1 MSRTGLWWLWWV
13 RPLVLGVGTY
23 FLAPLIT
30 PGQLLVYLLV
40 AVPIV
45 LWLDLRL
52 HLRSVRSPRSPETS
66 QITYFC
72 GTGLLSFGAVILV
85 LVMRLSQQ
93 LTESAGSGSSL
104 EPSSIGVAT
113 WPSSPELLRGL
124 LAVGGVLLATGWT
137 LRVLFVRHEK
147 SRRARV
153 AREYE
158 ERRERLAERLEEQ
171 VRLLREI
178 RLKPDDDDR
187 DTGRSMHASA
197 KAAKQEREPRMARRR
212 ERVSDYFHRLQ
223 RTRPLLMDDMRRLI
237 TDLRSTG
244 LLSSRSD
251 APIALPEHE
260 KLLANELAFAKA
272 DGSVKE
278 LDVFRL
284 HAEEDELDKTATALR
299 QPLAEDASRRS
310 FAEHLDPRRLG
321 SEFQRDTRERPR
333 PDAWMKRSL
342 AWTTRSWRRHKY
354 FSIGVAVLLFA
365 PVVLGSLAASRWLDA
380 RWLDTVFGVCAVV
393 GAALLTLYAV
403 LREASIERLEGAI
416 EEAVEAAGRVTVLCS
431 ALERTLAR
439 PMALIA
445 PHSYVNE
452 RDLSSDT
459 RRDSDV
465 PDAERKSRKALALL
479 DAYSWSASAGEKL
492 LEGLESRGKPTS
504 DRSMHFVRLGGLP
517 SSEPNSHALR
527 RARVRRFEVTSETHA
542 AMMAELEIVAWPHD
556 KPSKSRDGIYEWAA
570 LWWPEYESE
579 RNVGDKTLWL
589 SHINPPKALHL
600 VTAEGA
606 LEGEQRLL
614 ALAFEPQDQLN
625 WAPWNERPY
634 IKPAVY
640 FDPVEERWSP
650 AVLEFS
656 ESELESPLLALLTG
670 TRAEN
675 QTRLMDTIRREV
687 DVLALRDA
695 VRRIDES
702 LRKASRYEDWD
713 VLEGRL
719 LLYKDDVLIA
729 RQDLQDAIDD
739 PDDQLAMI
747 DVRTLA
753 GDEPLVIPEGR
764 TLTITTSAD
773 SAYSGDISGGG
784 RIVKRG
790 SWQLTLSGDNTHS
803 GGTVIAEAE
812 GDLTAG
818 SDSAFGGHEPVR
830 LKDTV
835 SDARC
840 TIVADEPAARE
851 RLRDIRDALLRFQD
865 RNLFPLERFVGME
878 GEITSKDDV
887 LRLVLEGKV

>member
-1 MSRTGLWWLWWV
+1 MFVSQSGLWWLWWV
-13 RPLVLGVGTY
+13 RPSVLGVGTY
-23 FLAPLIT
+23 FLVPLFS

-45 LWLDLRL
+45 LGLDLLL
-52 HLRSVRSPRSPETS
+52 HLGSVRSPGSPETS

-72 GTGLLSFGAVILV
+72 STGLLSFGTAILV
-85 LVMRLSQQ
+85 LVMRL
-93 LTESAGSGSSL
+93 TEAAGSGSRL

-113 WPSSPELLRGL
+113 WPSSPQLLRGL
-124 LAVGGVLLATGWT
+124 LAVGAVLLATGWT
-137 LRVLFVRHEK
+137 LRVLFDRHEQ
-147 SRRARV
+147 SRRLRV
-153 AREYE
+153 TREYE
-158 ERRERLAERLEEQ
+158 KRSERLAERLEEQ
-171 VRLLREI
+171 VRRLREI
-178 RLKPDDDDR
+178 RLKPEDDDS

-212 ERVSDYFHRLQ
+212 ERVSDDFHRLQ
-223 RTRPLLMDDMRRLI
+223 RTRPLLVDDMRRLI

-284 HAEEDELDKTATALR
+284 LAEEDELDKTATALR
-299 QPLAEDASRRS
+299 QLLAEDASRRS
-310 FAEHLDPRRLG
+310 FAGHLDPRRLG
-321 SEFQRDTRERPR
+321 SEFQRDTPERSR

-354 FSIGVAVLLFA
+354 FSIGAAVLLLA
-365 PVVLGSLAASRWLDA
+365 PVVLASLAASRWLDA

-403 LREASIERLEGAI
+403 LREASIDRLEGTI

-465 PDAERKSRKALALL
+465 PDAIRSIREGFALL
-479 DAYSWSASAGEKL
+479 KAYSWSASAPETLIGQ
-492 LEGLESRGKPTS
+492 LENMGKPTS
-504 DRSMHFVRLGGLP
+504 DQPIHFVRLGGLP
-517 SSEPNSHALR
+517 SSETNSHALR
-527 RARVRRFEVTSETHA
+527 RARVLRFEVTSEAHA
-542 AMMAELEIVAWPHD
+542 AMMAGLEIVAWPHD
-556 KPSKSRDGIYEWAA
+556 KPARSGFYEWAA
-570 LWWPEYESE
+570 LWWPEHDSE
-579 RNVGDKTLWL
+579 RNAGDKTRWL

-600 VTAEGA
+600 VIAEEA
-606 LEGEQRLL
+606 LEGGQRLL
-614 ALAFEPQDQLN
+614 ALAFEPQDQLD

-640 FDPVEERWSP
+640 FDPIQDRLRWSA

-656 ESELESPLLALLTG
+656 ESELASPRLALLTG

-687 DVLALRDA
+687 DAPALRDA
-695 VRRIDES
+695 VRSIDES

-739 PDDQLAMI
+739 PNDQLAMI

-784 RIVKRG
+784 RIVKWG
-790 SWQLTLSGDNTHS
+790 SGHLTLSGDNTYS
-803 GGTVIAEAE
+803 GGTVIAQ
-812 GDLTAG
+812 GDLAAG

-830 LKDTV
+830 AKDTV
-835 SDARC
+835 RTAKC
-840 TIVADEPAARE
+840 TIVADEHAARE